1 VEEAMKVFA
10 ISLVASASL
19 ITPAISPSPG
29 TVIQAVAPEYPRTAC
44 QALVE
49 GRVRVDVTLLPNG
62 GFSGTQASGIPLLQA
77 AAIPAALAWR
87 IAPGAEAQQITLT
100 FIFSVAREADG
111 FETPTTT
118 FFRPP
123 YEVEVRCR
131 PAKLPQ
137 QGRGARSNNKMQQTR
152 HG

>member
-1 VEEAMKVFA
+1 MRAPAV
-10 ISLVASASL
+10 LLLASASL
-19 ITPAISPSPG
+19 IEPTAGPASG
-29 TVIQAVAPEYPRTAC
+29 AVVQAVAPEYPVTAC

-49 GRVRVDVTLLPNG
+49 GRVTVDVTVLPNG
-62 GFSGTQASGIPLLQA
+62 GFGETHARGIPLLQA

-87 IAPGAEAQQITLT
+87 IAPGAEARQMTLT

-111 FETPTTT
+111 FDAPTTT

-131 PAKLPQ
+131 PAKLVAP

-152 HG
+152 RG